1 VLVCVCVCVRER
13 ERERMSDGVSESERE
28 REREREREGG
38 RMPRTRPMISL
49 PLTPVESIAEAGHTE
64 DIL

>member
-1 VLVCVCVCVRER
+1 VRER
-13 ERERMSDGVSESERE
+13 EK
-28 REREREREGG
+28 EREREGG